1 MPQWRQARFR
11 QLSVAIL
18 VLAVPVIAACSTHA
32 VAEEKK
38 SQRLAGKD
46 IRLRVIGK
54 VVTDDVHWSDYFG
67 KDGILV
73 SWSIG
78 RKSTGKWEIN
88 GDELCITEG
97 PGESPTCYQVWAT
110 GDEIS
115 LRLDG
120 IETTFTG
127 YLRKY
132 EGQ

>member
-1 MPQWRQARFR
+1 MSAWRQARFR
-11 QLSVAIL
+11 LRRVVIL
-18 VLAVPVIAACSTHA
+18 VLPVLAIAACSTHA
-32 VAEEKK
+32 LAEEKK
-38 SQRLAGKD
+38 FLRLAGKD
-46 IRLRVIGK
+46 IRLTVTGK
-54 VVTDDVHWSDYFG
+54 VVTDDVHWSDYFK
-67 KDGILV
+67 KDGALV

-78 RKSTGKWEIN
+78 RRSTGKWEIH

-97 PGESPTCYQVWAT
+97 TGESPTCYQVWTA

-115 LRLDG
+115 LRLEG